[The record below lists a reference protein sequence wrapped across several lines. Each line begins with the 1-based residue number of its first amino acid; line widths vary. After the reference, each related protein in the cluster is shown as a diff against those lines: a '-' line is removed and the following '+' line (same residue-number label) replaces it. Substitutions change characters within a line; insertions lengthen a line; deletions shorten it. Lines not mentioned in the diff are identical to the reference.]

1 MFSGTF
7 HSPSEGG
14 FAEGYI
20 FISCSGLPERSAERT
35 VYALMNKKYLIVAFL
50 LGAVVTAGVLIA
62 RTSSAGQRVT
72 VYKTPTCGCCAKWV
86 DHLEANGFR
95 VKVVDLADV
104 TPMKIRYGVP
114 ADLGSCHTALVSG
127 YFVEGH
133 VPAEEIHRMLETGEP
148 IAGLAVPGMPM
159 GSPGMEGFRS
169 DPYDIVAV
177 EKDGGRRIFASR

>member
-1 MFSGTF
+1 MQRLTGTF
-7 HSPSEGG
+7 RRAYGICAHEQKVPCCCVFTGRRRHG
-14 FAEGYI
+14 
-20 FISCSGLPERSAERT
+20 RRT
-35 VYALMNKKYLIVAFL
+35 HCPHL
-50 LGAVVTAGVLIA
+50 LC
-62 RTSSAGQRVT
+62 GQRVT

>member
-7 HSPSEGG
+7 HGSSEDS
-14 FAEGYI
+14 FTEWYI
-20 FISCSGLPERSAERT
+20 CISCSGSPERSAKRT
-35 VYALMNKKYLIVAFL
+35 VYALMSKKYLIVAFL
-50 LGAVVTAGVLIA
+50 LAAVVTCGVLIA
-62 RTSSAGQRVT
+62 RTSSAGQRAT

-104 TPMKIRYGVP
+104 TPVKIRYGIP

-133 VPAEEIHRMLETGEP
+133 VPAEEIHRMLETDEP

-159 GSPGMEGFRS
+159 GSPGMEGPRS